1 LQPEAK
7 SRYPEKRFHCTAD
20 KRAACRAGGY
30 GAADGY
36 VVTG

>member
-1 LQPEAK
+1 LQPKAK
-7 SRYPEKRFHCTAD
+7 SRYPEKRFHCSAD
-20 KRAACRAGGY
+20 KKSRLHAGGY